1 MKRLPYRFFFLSL
14 LTECI
19 KINNKEV
26 IFMANKRT
34 LKKSIEA
41 ICEDLFVNALAFSLY
56 GPTPDPE
63 NAKSL
68 GSSIIKMQD
77 NFIRRISHPEPGMK
91 AKEYYENLWKEFCAQ
106 VGEIQDQISI

>member
-1 MKRLPYRFFFLSL
+1 
-14 LTECI
+14 
-19 KINNKEV
+19 
-26 IFMANKRT
+26 MANKRT

-77 NFIRRISHPEPGMK
+77 NFIRRISHAHLSPRARHESQGI
-91 AKEYYENLWKEFCAQ
+91 L
-106 VGEIQDQISI
+106 

>member
-1 MKRLPYRFFFLSL
+1 
-14 LTECI
+14 
-19 KINNKEV
+19 
-26 IFMANKRT
+26 MANKRT

-41 ICEDLFVNALAFSLY
+41 ICADLFVNALAFSLY